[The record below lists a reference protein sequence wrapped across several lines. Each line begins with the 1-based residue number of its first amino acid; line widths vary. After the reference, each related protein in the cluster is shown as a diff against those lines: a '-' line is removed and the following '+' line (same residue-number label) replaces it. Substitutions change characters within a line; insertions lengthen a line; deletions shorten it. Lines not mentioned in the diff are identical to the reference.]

1 MTQERLSLIGKM
13 SKFEKTHIDFNPP
26 MFCLTKPLDILDLH
40 IRYDYYEIHIMS
52 GNFNVRKNLKKKKK
66 KINNL

>member
-52 GNFNVRKNLKKKKK
+52 LETSMYEKIKKK
-66 KINNL
+66 KINNV